1 MKAKWILILLIICA
15 LLLMGS
21 SWKAITAT
29 TIHWYVLGG
38 GGGKVTNGALVLE
51 GSTGQSVAGGVNKD
65 STELYAG
72 YWFGSEETYE
82 YIYPLYLPVIR
93 HEP

>member
-1 MKAKWILILLIICA
+1 MKAKLTIALLIVCA

-21 SWKAITAT
+21 GWKAITST
-29 TIHWYVLGG
+29 SVNWYVLSG

-51 GSTGQSVAGGVNKD
+51 GSTGQSVTGGINKD
-65 STELYAG
+65 STELCAG
-72 YWFGSEETYE
+72 YWCGSEEIYE